1 MDFGFLAPKR
11 FFMMSAHKRRDAR
24 NFATSSNTLLCAF
37 QKKDK
42 RPANVST
49 SRPALRAASTYAIP
63 SAIVKA
69 ISCAAVEPDHEYGNQ
84 KWRLYSIL
92 ERFESNIRRY

>member
-1 MDFGFLAPKR
+1 MDLGFLAPKR
-11 FFMMSAHKRRDAR
+11 SFKICAHKRRDAR

-42 RPANVST
+42 RPAKSST
-49 SRPALRAASTYAIP
+49 SKPALRAASMYAIP

-69 ISCAAVEPDHEYGNQ
+69 ISCAAVEPASRI
-84 KWRLYSIL
+84 W
-92 ERFESNIRRY
+92 